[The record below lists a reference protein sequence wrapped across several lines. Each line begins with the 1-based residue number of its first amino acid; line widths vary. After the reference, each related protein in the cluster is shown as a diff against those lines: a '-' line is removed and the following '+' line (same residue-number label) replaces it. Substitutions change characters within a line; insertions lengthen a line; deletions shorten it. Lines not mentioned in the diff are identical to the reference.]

1 MLLSVA
7 WAGAP
12 AMVPPA
18 DEDPEM
24 ESDMAPTYVSEAVN
38 LRICFGRVGEVEA
51 CLLAQCVGVVALIV
65 VVPN

>member
-1 MLLSVA
+1 
-7 WAGAP
+7 
-12 AMVPPA
+12 MVPPA